1 MRHAGSFKPV
11 LEQRTWQGKRRGGA
25 GQRRHAAFAN
35 CRALWTVHIPSSVQF
50 IAEDAFEGCPNFS
63 FWTESHDT
71 YAARFADEHDIVY
84 FVYSEME
91 DSNG

>member
-1 MRHAGSFKPV
+1 M
-11 LEQRTWQGKRRGGA
+11 
-25 GQRRHAAFAN
+25 
-35 CRALWTVHIPSSVQF
+35 HIPSSVQY

-71 YAARFADEHDIVY
+71 YAARFAEEHDIVY